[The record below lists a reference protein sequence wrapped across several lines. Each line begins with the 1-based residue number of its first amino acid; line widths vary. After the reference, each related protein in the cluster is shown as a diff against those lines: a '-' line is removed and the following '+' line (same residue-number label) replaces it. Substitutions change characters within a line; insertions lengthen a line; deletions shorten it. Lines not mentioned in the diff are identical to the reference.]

1 MLDYNYFKS
10 YSKMIAKDLNN
21 QQAVDAHPKTIQ
33 QISLTGNLYQGEQMF
48 FITEES
54 KENILDFLHRTV
66 RVL

>member
-1 MLDYNYFKS
+1 
-10 YSKMIAKDLNN
+10 MIAKDLNN
-21 QQAVDAHPKTIQ
+21 QQAVDAHPKAIQ